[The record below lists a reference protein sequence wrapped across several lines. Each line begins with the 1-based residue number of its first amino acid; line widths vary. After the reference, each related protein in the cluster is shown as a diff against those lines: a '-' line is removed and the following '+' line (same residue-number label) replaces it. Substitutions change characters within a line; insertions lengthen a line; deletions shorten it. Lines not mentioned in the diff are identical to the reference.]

1 MEEVA
6 NQKKK
11 KKKEKKRKHEKNK
24 DILQEGLKETK
35 ENSVYEEQVYIES
48 VKDHDINNQKITN
61 STEIIKDNEIRGNSS
76 AEVSPKKSKKRKHVE
91 HWVEDDVN
99 NQLHD
104 STSRITP
111 SKSKKRNKDNLVE
124 NAKDS
129 DEEKNLPDTS
139 TKLEQDVGVSVIE
152 NVKYNSEVSTLEMTS
167 STKTSPTKSKRKK
180 TDKTVES
187 VKDIGDI
194 NSIIDSSILNLSPAK
209 SCKKQEMGDLSD
221 GAKDVSE
228 VNNTVKGSAIEGNL
242 TKSKKKKKHKNKD
255 VLTTS
260 DLAGRK
266 GEISD
271 SVSKTMESNK
281 NIETNLNEM
290 REQNSENTVIEI
302 TGAKKSKKKKKD
314 NGENKNK
321 IQNFESENLKNV
333 NNDAVEGNE
342 KKKKKKHKNKE
353 KSDDMLFEFDC
364 SNLNKENVKTDLQ
377 LTAINKEVW
386 PNSENLDIIR
396 ESATNEASLEADT
409 AVATS
414 SSKSTKKKKKD
425 KKHKKKNKSQKDDTR
440 HKEKHKKNKK
450 TSKKKGSKLK
460 TGDVNVNTKTSVS
473 SNEGQVEKVDI
484 EHLSD
489 EIFSNYDDDD
499 NQDYFYDFEEEE
511 LDFEPPILHGNGYP
525 STLTK
530 QQKERLSSMGIEL
543 RMGCWSK
550 REDDILKRNWIN
562 LIKKYELKQ
571 PHILLGLSQ
580 KKSHVAVQK
589 FIKAKKFYYQ
599 LAEDLNNRTIHSC
612 YLRARKLFHPYRDE
626 NKKGWVGTSRDEV
639 EDLQAL
645 VSVYGDKWTKIGH
658 MVNRDGKNISE
669 IIRWHRKNAVK
680 GHWSAEEEENLIEAV
695 KNVLQVNDV
704 AGVYYG
710 IQWEEVAKLVP
721 SRNSNQ
727 CRQHWLLN
735 TCWKI
740 NNDKPRE
747 RWKDTDTVRLIYH
760 LYRLS
765 TDNEK
770 DIDWDALASE
780 FDNVASYAH
789 LKQKW
794 LHFKQKVPG
803 YQNKDFEDIITYLY
817 CCYLPSL
824 LEKVGK
830 SYIKEIIETV

>member
-1 MEEVA
+1 MSE
-6 NQKKK
+6 
-11 KKKEKKRKHEKNK
+11 R
-24 DILQEGLKETK
+24 LKETK

-302 TGAKKSKKKKKD
+302 TG
-314 NGENKNK
+314 
-321 IQNFESENLKNV
+321 
-333 NNDAVEGNE
+333 NE

-414 SSKSTKKKKKD
+414 SSKNICKI
-425 KKHKKKNKSQKDDTR
+425 
-440 HKEKHKKNKK
+440 
-450 TSKKKGSKLK
+450 LL
-460 TGDVNVNTKTSVS
+460 S
-473 SNEGQVEKVDI
+473 SIRAQ
-484 EHLSD
+484 
-489 EIFSNYDDDD
+489 IFSN
-499 NQDYFYDFEEEE
+499 
-511 LDFEPPILHGNGYP
+511 
-525 STLTK
+525 
-530 QQKERLSSMGIEL
+530 
-543 RMGCWSK
+543 
-550 REDDILKRNWIN
+550 
-562 LIKKYELKQ
+562 
-571 PHILLGLSQ
+571 
-580 KKSHVAVQK
+580 
-589 FIKAKKFYYQ
+589 
-599 LAEDLNNRTIHSC
+599 
-612 YLRARKLFHPYRDE
+612 
-626 NKKGWVGTSRDEV
+626 
-639 EDLQAL
+639 
-645 VSVYGDKWTKIGH
+645 
-658 MVNRDGKNISE
+658 
-669 IIRWHRKNAVK
+669 
-680 GHWSAEEEENLIEAV
+680 
-695 KNVLQVNDV
+695 
-704 AGVYYG
+704 
-710 IQWEEVAKLVP
+710 
-721 SRNSNQ
+721 
-727 CRQHWLLN
+727 
-735 TCWKI
+735 
-740 NNDKPRE
+740 
-747 RWKDTDTVRLIYH
+747 
-760 LYRLS
+760 
-765 TDNEK
+765 
-770 DIDWDALASE
+770 
-780 FDNVASYAH
+780 
-789 LKQKW
+789 
-794 LHFKQKVPG
+794 
-803 YQNKDFEDIITYLY
+803 
-817 CCYLPSL
+817 
-824 LEKVGK
+824 
-830 SYIKEIIETV
+830 